1 MRTAFRC
8 RAYPTDEQAANLA
21 RTFGCVRK
29 VWNEVL
35 TWRTRRYRVD
45 GLRTNYAE
53 TDRFLTELKKR
64 PDLGFLNEVSSVP
77 LQQTLRHQYRALNNF
92 FARRARYPRFKSRRG
107 RKTAT
112 YTRSAFRYRDGQLFL
127 AKQARPLRFVW
138 SWTGIDQVAIAP
150 SMVTITQ
157 DADGRWY
164 VTFQLDV
171 ADAQPLPKT
180 GNAVGVDVGI
190 RSFAATSGGEILDNP
205 RLLQRKQRNLARY
218 QRRMAR
224 KHKGSKNRA
233 KAARKVA
240 VAHGK
245 VRRARNDF
253 LHNTSTRLVRAND
266 VIVIEDLNVS
276 GMLRNRRLARAIS
289 DCGWSSFRQM
299 LDYKTVKW
307 GKRLV
312 VIDRFCPSSKR
323 CSACGHVLAQLN
335 LDIRTWRCPSCGT
348 RHDRDLN
355 AAKNILAEGLS
366 VTACRADISLQG
378 DPLQRSATKQEPQ
391 PVRAGIPVPQGVE

>member
-29 VWNEVL
+29 AWNEVL

-92 FARRARYPRFKSRRG
+92 FARRARYPRFKSRGG

-127 AKQARPLRFVW
+127 AKQTRPLRFVW

-164 VTFQLDV
+164 ATFQLDV

-245 VRRARNDF
+245 VRRARIDF

-266 VIVIEDLNVS
+266 VIVIEELNVS

-323 CSACGHVLAQLN
+323 CSVCGHVLAQLN

-348 RHDRDLN
+348 WHDRDLN

>member
-35 TWRTRRYRVD
+35 DWRTRRYRVD
-45 GLRTNYAE
+45 GLGTSYAE

-64 PDLGFLNEVSSVP
+64 PDLAFLNEVSSVP
-77 LQQTLRHQYRALNNF
+77 LQQTLRHQSRAFDNF

-107 RKTAT
+107 RKSAT

-127 AKQARPLRFVW
+127 AKQTGPLPFIW
-138 SWTGIDQVAIAP
+138 SWTDIDPKTIVP
-150 SMVTITQ
+150 SMVTVTHE
-157 DADGRWY
+157 ADGCWY

-171 ADAQPLPKT
+171 ADPQPLPRT
-180 GNAVGVDVGI
+180 GNAIGI
-190 RSFAATSGGEILDNP
+190 DLGISSFAATSDGEVFDNP
-205 RLLQRKQRNLARY
+205 RLLHRKQRNLARY

-224 KHKGSKNRA
+224 KQKDSKNRA

-245 VRRARNDF
+245 VRRARSNF
-253 LHNTSTRLVRAND
+253 LHTTSTRLVRAND
-266 VIVIEDLNVS
+266 VIVMENLKVS

-289 DCGWSSFRQM
+289 DCGWSSFRHM

-307 GKRLV
+307 RKTLV
-312 VIDRFCPSSKR
+312 VIDRFCPSSKK
-323 CSACGHVLAQLN
+323 CSGCGHMLSQLN
-335 LDIRTWRCPSCGT
+335 LNTRTWRCPSCGT

-366 VTACRADISLQG
+366 VTACRADVSLQG
-378 DPLQRSATKQEPQ
+378 DPFQRSATKQEPH
-391 PVRAGIPVPQGVE
+391 PARAGIPVVQGRE